1 VIKPV
6 ASGVSKTEAD
16 ESACMDTVASFQH
29 PANSGRTKIK
39 PLSAGKWKLFR
50 ELSIFLGNFRQLFLL
65 RWREKLRSNMDANV
79 TVGY

>member
-1 VIKPV
+1 
-6 ASGVSKTEAD
+6 
-16 ESACMDTVASFQH
+16 
-29 PANSGRTKIK
+29 
-39 PLSAGKWKLFR
+39 LFR